1 MDTLKYVSFAIA
13 LCLAPL
19 GLAQEYHLNPELVSG
34 PQACAEC
41 HEKTTE
47 IWKKT
52 HHAKTFKELP
62 RREKSSEISGN
73 LGVKRIKTA
82 PECSGCHFTAEIKG
96 KNPRAIAGISCESCH
111 SAGRD
116 WIDVHSDFGG
126 KDIDAENETASH
138 RIQRYQLSEAA
149 GMIRPANIEGLI
161 RNCYSCHM
169 ISDERLVNVG
179 GHSSSSNFEIVR
191 WSQGE
196 VRHNV
201 WYSDNNQESSIERR
215 RVMFMLGQ
223 VLNYEYAIRA
233 LAMATENGDFAQ
245 AVARQAKLS
254 QRRLTRLNQMQ
265 SVDEIAAVLDIAN
278 ATKLVLNK
286 SGQLT
291 KAADQVATLASRM
304 AKKYDGKDWNGIDAV
319 LPKPEQYKGSV
330 SE

>member
-1 MDTLKYVSFAIA
+1 MDILKYLTLAISLYLVPPA
-13 LCLAPL
+13 
-19 GLAQEYHLNPELVSG
+19 LAQQYHLDPALVSG
-34 PQACAEC
+34 PEACAEC

-62 RREKSSEISGN
+62 RREKSDEIAKN

-82 PECSGCHFTAEIKG
+82 AECSGCHFTAELREQK
-96 KNPRAIAGISCESCH
+96 PSAIAGISCESCH

-126 KDIDAENETASH
+126 KDIDAESETAEH
-138 RIQRYQLSEAA
+138 RIQRYQQSEAA

-179 GHSSSSNFEIVR
+179 GHSSSSAFEIVR

-201 WYSDNNQESSIERR
+201 WYSDDNGESSIERR

-223 VLNYEYAIRA
+223 VLNYEYALRA
-233 LAMATENGDFAQ
+233 LATATQNGDFAK
-245 AVARQAKLS
+245 AVAKQAKLS
-254 QRRLTRLNQMQ
+254 QRRLTRLHEMQ
-265 SVDEIAAVLDIAN
+265 PVDEIATVLEIAD
-278 ATKLVLNK
+278 ATTLELNK
-286 SGQLT
+286 SSQLVM
-291 KAADQVATLASRM
+291 AADQVAALVAQM
-304 AKKYDGKDWNGIDAV
+304 ANTYDGKDWAGIDAV
-319 LPKPEQYKGSV
+319 LPKPEKYKGIV
-330 SE
+330 SK

>member
-1 MDTLKYVSFAIA
+1 MA
-13 LCLAPL
+13 LSIVPLA
-19 GLAQEYHLNPELVSG
+19 LAQEYHLNPALVEG
-34 PQACAEC
+34 PEACAEC

-62 RREKSSEISGN
+62 RREKSDEIARN

-82 PECSGCHFTAEIKG
+82 AECSGCHFTAELREK
-96 KNPRAIAGISCESCH
+96 KPKAVAGISCESCH

-126 KDIDAENETASH
+126 KDIEADDETPEH
-138 RIQRYQLSEAA
+138 RIQRYKQSEAA

-179 GHSSSSNFEIVR
+179 GHSSSSAFEIVR

-201 WYSDNNQESSIERR
+201 WYSDDNEESSVERR
-215 RVMFMLGQ
+215 RVMFLLGQ
-223 VLNYEYAIRA
+223 VLNYEYALRA
-233 LAMATENGDFAQ
+233 LATATENGAFAK
-245 AVARQAKLS
+245 AVAKQAKLS
-254 QRRLTRLNQMQ
+254 QRRLTRLQEMQ
-265 SVDEIAAVLDIAN
+265 AVDEVAAVLRIAT
-278 ATKLVLNK
+278 ATKLGLNRAD
-286 SGQLT
+286 QLT
-291 KAADQVATLASRM
+291 QAADEVASLVAEM
-304 AKKYDGKDWNGIDAV
+304 AHKYDGEDWSGIDAV
-319 LPKPEQYKGSV
+319 LPKPEKYKGVV
-330 SE
+330 SQ